1 MNSRYDKKKLQKN
14 SFVIL
19 IARNK
24 KQRKETKAMYEY
36 NSETKTLTL
45 NEWGDIRF
53 LPSDIK
59 KEAEHLIC
67 NDRKCITSDI
77 YFTRGLMELCM
88 LKDVLICDENPAYK
102 TVDGI
107 VYSKDGSKLLFCPT
121 GLTGHV
127 RVLDGTKIIFRNAF
141 TSSQISEITIPDS
154 VEMIDDATFASS
166 ISLEHVYF
174 AEGSKLMIVGSNAFY
189 GCKALKQIILPDS
202 VEHMKSKL
210 FKNSGIE
217 TFTYPDNAKLVIE
230 DDLFVNCPIKDVT
243 VPKALCEQKGIFYF
257 LNPCLSDYMYQFYE
271 TNGNELT
278 EAIMLTVKG
287 FKPLVIPRHIKPGSN
302 FNKFANDVNTFF
314 SHENSEAPDLY
325 KYGSYGPE
333 KEDTALLQYKL
344 YQTKSSR
351 RYLVSNARS
360 MAERKAEE
368 REESMAELVTL
379 DIWKPDILEYMLK
392 IVQEKEYLSLIAYIL
407 EKLPKRKS
415 NVNL

>member
-1 MNSRYDKKKLQKN
+1 
-14 SFVIL
+14 
-19 IARNK
+19 
-24 KQRKETKAMYEY
+24 MYEY

-45 NEWGDIRF
+45 NEWGDIRS
-53 LPSDIK
+53 LPSNIK
-59 KEAEHLIC
+59 NEAEHIVC
-67 NDRKCITSDI
+67 NDRKRITNDI
-77 YFTRGLMELCM
+77 YVTCELMELCI
-88 LKDVLICDENPAYK
+88 LKDILICDENPAYK

-107 VYSKDGSKLLFCPT
+107 VYSKDGSKLLFCPA

-154 VEMIDDATFASS
+154 VEIIDDAAFASS

-174 AEGSKLMIVGSNAFY
+174 SEGNKLMVVGSNAFY

-217 TFTYPDNAKLVIE
+217 AFTYPDNAKLVVE
-230 DDLFVNCPIKDVT
+230 DDLFVNCQIKDVT

-302 FNKFANDVNTFF
+302 FDKFANDVNTFF
-314 SHENSEAPDLY
+314 SHEDSEAPDLY

-333 KEDTALLQYKL
+333 KEDAALLQYKL

-351 RYLVSNARS
+351 RYLVLNVRS

-368 REESMAELVTL
+368 SEESMAELVTL

-407 EKLPKRKS
+407 EKLPKRKNKS
-415 NVNL
+415 NVSL

>member
-1 MNSRYDKKKLQKN
+1 
-14 SFVIL
+14 
-19 IARNK
+19 
-24 KQRKETKAMYEY
+24 MYEY
-36 NSETKTLTL
+36 NTETKTLTL
-45 NEWGDIRF
+45 NEWGEIGS
-53 LPSDIK
+53 LPSNIK
-59 KEAEHLIC
+59 NEAEHIVC
-67 NDRKCITSDI
+67 NDRKRTTNDI
-77 YFTRGLMELCM
+77 YVTRELMELCI
-88 LKDVLICDENPAYK
+88 LKDILICNENPVYK

-107 VYSKDGSKLLFCPT
+107 IYSKDGSKLLFCPA

-127 RVLDGTKIIFRNAF
+127 RVLDGTKIICKNSF
-141 TSSQISEITIPDS
+141 TSSRISDITIPDS
-154 VEMIDDATFASS
+154 VEVIDDAAFASS

-174 AEGSKLMIVGSNAFY
+174 SEGNKLMVVGSNAFY

-217 TFTYPDNAKLVIE
+217 AFIYPDNAKLVVE

-257 LNPCLSDYMYQFYE
+257 LNPCLSDYMYQFDE
-271 TNGNELT
+271 TNGKELT

-302 FNKFANDVNTFF
+302 FDKFANDVNTFF
-314 SHENSEAPDLY
+314 SHENSEVPDLY

-333 KEDTALLQYKL
+333 KEDAALLQYKL

-351 RYLVSNARS
+351 RYLVLNVRS

-368 REESMAELVTL
+368 SEEAMAELVTL

-407 EKLPKRKS
+407 KKLPKRRS

>member
-1 MNSRYDKKKLQKN
+1 
-14 SFVIL
+14 
-19 IARNK
+19 
-24 KQRKETKAMYEY
+24 MYEY

-45 NEWGDIRF
+45 NEWGEIGS
-53 LPSDIK
+53 LPSNIK
-59 KEAEHLIC
+59 NEAEHIVC
-67 NDRKCITSDI
+67 NDRKCITNDI
-77 YFTRGLMELCM
+77 YVTRELMELRI
-88 LKDVLICDENPAYK
+88 LKDVLICNENPVYK

-107 VYSKDGSKLLFCPT
+107 IYSKDGSKLLFCPA

-154 VEMIDDATFASS
+154 VEIIDDAAFASS

-174 AEGSKLMIVGSNAFY
+174 SEGNKLMVVGSNAFY

-202 VEHMKSKL
+202 VEHMKSKI

-230 DDLFVNCPIKDVT
+230 DDLFANCPIKDVT

-271 TNGNELT
+271 TNGKELT

-287 FKPLVIPRHIKPGSN
+287 FKPLVIPRYIKPGSN
-302 FNKFANDVNTFF
+302 FDKFANDVNTFF
-314 SHENSEAPDLY
+314 SHEHSEAPDLY

-333 KEDTALLQYKL
+333 KEDAALLQYKL

-351 RYLVSNARS
+351 RYLVLNVRS

-368 REESMAELVTL
+368 SEESMAELVTL

-392 IVQEKEYLSLIAYIL
+392 IVQEKKYLSLIAYIL
-407 EKLPKRKS
+407 EKLPKRKNKS
-415 NVNL
+415 NVSL

>member
-1 MNSRYDKKKLQKN
+1 
-14 SFVIL
+14 
-19 IARNK
+19 
-24 KQRKETKAMYEY
+24 MYEY

-45 NEWGDIRF
+45 NEWGDIRS
-53 LPSDIK
+53 LPSNIK
-59 KEAEHLIC
+59 NEAEHIVC
-67 NDRKCITSDI
+67 NDRKRITNDI
-77 YFTRGLMELCM
+77 YVTCELMELCI
-88 LKDVLICDENPAYK
+88 LKDILICNENPVYK

-107 VYSKDGSKLLFCPT
+107 IYSKDGSKLLFCPA

-154 VEMIDDATFASS
+154 VEIIDDAAFASR

-174 AEGSKLMIVGSNAFY
+174 SEGNKLMVVGSNAFY

-217 TFTYPDNAKLVIE
+217 AFTYPDNAKLVVE
-230 DDLFVNCPIKDVT
+230 DDLFVNCQIKDVT
-243 VPKALCEQKGIFYF
+243 VPKALYEQKGIFYF
-257 LNPCLSDYMYQFYE
+257 LNPCLSDYSMYQFYE
-271 TNGNELT
+271 TDDKELT
-278 EAIMLTVKG
+278 EAIVLTVKG
-287 FKPLVIPRHIKPGSN
+287 FKPLVIPRRIKPGSN
-302 FNKFANDVNTFF
+302 FDKFANDVNTFF

-333 KEDTALLQYKL
+333 KEDAALLQYKL

-351 RYLVSNARS
+351 RYLVLNVRS

-368 REESMAELVTL
+368 NEESMAELVTL

-407 EKLPKRKS
+407 EKLPKRKNKS
-415 NVNL
+415 NVSL

>member
-1 MNSRYDKKKLQKN
+1 
-14 SFVIL
+14 
-19 IARNK
+19 
-24 KQRKETKAMYEY
+24 MYEY
-36 NSETKTLTL
+36 NNETKTLTLTL

-67 NDRKCITSDI
+67 NDRKRITSDI

-107 VYSKDGSKLLFCPT
+107 IYSKDGSKLLFCPAGIT
-121 GLTGHV
+121 GDV
-127 RVLDGTKIIFRNAF
+127 RVLDGTKIICKNSF
-141 TSSQISEITIPDS
+141 TSSRISEITIPDS
-154 VEMIDDATFASS
+154 VEVIDDAAFASS

-174 AEGSKLMIVGSNAFY
+174 SEGSKLMVVGSNAFY

-202 VEHMKSKL
+202 VEHLKSKL

-217 TFTYPDNAKLVIE
+217 AFTYPDNAKLVVE

-278 EAIMLTVKG
+278 EAIMFTVKG
-287 FKPLVIPRHIKPGSN
+287 FKPLVIPRYIKPGSN
-302 FNKFANDVNTFF
+302 FDKFANDVNTFF

-333 KEDTALLQYKL
+333 KEDAALLQYKL

-351 RYLVSNARS
+351 RYLVLNVRS
-360 MAERKAEE
+360 IAERKAEE
-368 REESMAELVTL
+368 SEESMAELVTL

-407 EKLPKRKS
+407 EKLPKRKNKS
-415 NVNL
+415 SVSL